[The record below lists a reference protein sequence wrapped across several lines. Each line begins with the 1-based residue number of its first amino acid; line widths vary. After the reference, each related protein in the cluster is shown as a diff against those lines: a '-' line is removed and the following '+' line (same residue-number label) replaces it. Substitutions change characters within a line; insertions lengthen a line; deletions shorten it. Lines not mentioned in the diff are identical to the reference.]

1 MKRQS
6 AGGIPAGVLLVLL
19 VCFGAWSPA
28 WAGDAEVSFDIP
40 AQPLASALLQF
51 SDQAGAQIAS
61 SSVDVSHSYSHGVRG
76 RMAVEAGLKQLLEG
90 TGFSYVALPENTFA
104 VRLGADR
111 AAGSDPPSSKARAFD
126 IPGGALSI
134 SLDQFAAQSG
144 LRVEYDHDL
153 VRGRSAK
160 PYQNTA
166 PSLVV
171 LKDLLAGSGLTFHIV
186 APGTVI
192 VGGPESA
199 AAVPPG
205 STSSSSG
212 EESIQLATITVTGSR
227 IKRPGYDTLES
238 ISVIDSAQIE
248 NRGYTNALQA
258 LQATPG
264 FGSPSSSPLGAAQ
277 GRMNIGQ
284 SFANFFGLGSQ
295 RTLTLVNGQRFV
307 SSNPVGTNSAN
318 ASPGSQVDLN
328 LIPVDLIERIETV
341 AIGGA
346 PVYGSD
352 AIAGTVNII
361 LKDSFE
367 GLAATAQYGISEKG
381 DAQSKMASVL
391 MGGNFAGNRGNAVI
405 SAEYV
410 HQDPLVFSDRSNMVY
425 ALANPSYT
433 GPGHGIP
440 AVLFYPDV
448 NLAFLT
454 EGGLPYNGSLLD
466 IPGLHFPGLYPEG
479 NYIFDASG
487 QPMRFAPDG
496 QLVPM
501 DLGKIVNSASLGGGI
516 SVPLYASGGDGVNTA
531 DHFGLL
537 AGSTRKIFNGI
548 AHFDLSDNVRAF
560 LNTEYAHTSSVLP
573 SDLTSLIAP
582 NLFPSPSLTFS
593 VDNPFLSDQA
603 RGIIEANGLTSFNL
617 ARNLNDIV
625 DRNPATLDLNVS
637 RAVVGLKGD
646 FEAWGNDWSWDISYN
661 NGTSR
666 SVSTDTYVDPARLL
680 LAADAVRDA
689 SGNIVCASG
698 GDCIPINLFGEN
710 SFSNAAATYVT
721 NRATTTARNTMN
733 DWQANI
739 SGGLPLEIASG
750 EPVKVSFGIERRS
763 ESGRTEP
770 DATAMAG
777 DTLVG
782 VPGFTAIS
790 GSYSIRALYGE
801 ALVPLVSGE
810 QRVPWVKSASIDL
823 AARHVD
829 NSINGGALTW
839 SAGGRFQPRFTGLA
853 DGLVFRGVFMHAI
866 RSPSITEL
874 FLPSSG
880 SLDGIVDPCDAGNYT
895 SGPNPS
901 ARTANCRAALAAA
914 GASPPED
921 FHSTTRSIS
930 VAGFRT
936 GNPDLKN
943 ETADSWSVGL
953 VYQPVEFPRFR
964 MSLDWNHIKLK
975 DGIVSLGINQ
985 ILASCYDSSN
995 YPDND
1000 ACGLFTRLTAADA
1013 DTPRVP
1019 GDIAPGYRQGFV
1031 NSSGAD
1037 LSGAI
1042 LAAEYALPLSN
1053 DGGALNFSGSVFY
1066 RNHYDVIDFEGG
1078 SETHAA
1084 GAVGYPKVQATV
1096 RAGYSWHRFETVW
1109 QARWTSGVVIDN
1121 TATIEDY
1128 PAYFIHPYTLVSA
1141 TFGYKFTPG
1150 VRLRLIVNNVFD
1162 KELPYVALEQ
1172 RAFSL
1177 YDPIGRTY
1185 MLRLS
1190 ADMF

>member
-1 MKRQS
+1 
-6 AGGIPAGVLLVLL
+6 
-19 VCFGAWSPA
+19 
-28 WAGDAEVSFDIP
+28 
-40 AQPLASALLQF
+40 
-51 SDQAGAQIAS
+51 
-61 SSVDVSHSYSHGVRG
+61 
-76 RMAVEAGLKQLLEG
+76 
-90 TGFSYVALPENTFA
+90 
-104 VRLGADR
+104 
-111 AAGSDPPSSKARAFD
+111 
-126 IPGGALSI
+126 
-134 SLDQFAAQSG
+134 
-144 LRVEYDHDL
+144 
-153 VRGRSAK
+153 
-160 PYQNTA
+160 
-166 PSLVV
+166 
-171 LKDLLAGSGLTFHIV
+171 
-186 APGTVI
+186 
-192 VGGPESA
+192 
-199 AAVPPG
+199 
-205 STSSSSG
+205 
-212 EESIQLATITVTGSR
+212 
-227 IKRPGYDTLES
+227 
-238 ISVIDSAQIE
+238 
-248 NRGYTNALQA
+248 
-258 LQATPG
+258 
-264 FGSPSSSPLGAAQ
+264 
-277 GRMNIGQ
+277 
-284 SFANFFGLGSQ
+284 
-295 RTLTLVNGQRFV
+295 
-307 SSNPVGTNSAN
+307 
-318 ASPGSQVDLN
+318 
-328 LIPVDLIERIETV
+328 
-341 AIGGA
+341 
-346 PVYGSD
+346 VYGSD

-361 LKDSFE
+361 LKDNFE
-367 GLAATAQYGISEKG
+367 GVDVTTQYGVSDKG
-381 DAQSKMASVL
+381 DAKSKMASVL
-391 MGGNFAGNRGNAVI
+391 MGGNFASGRGNAVV

-425 ALANPSYT
+425 ALANPDYT
-433 GPGHGIP
+433 GPGQGVP
-440 AVLFYPDV
+440 AVLFYPNV
-448 NLAFLT
+448 NLSFLT
-454 EGGLPYNGSLLD
+454 EGGMPYDGSLLD
-466 IPGLHFPGLYPEG
+466 IPGLHYPGLYPNG
-479 NYIFDASG
+479 NYIFDPSG

-501 DLGKIVNSASLGGGI
+501 DLGTIVNSANLGGGI

-548 AHFDLSDNVRAF
+548 AHFDLTDNVRAF
-560 LNTEYAHTSSVLP
+560 INTEYAHTSSVLP

-582 NLFPSPSLTFS
+582 NLFPSPSLAFS

-603 RGIIEANGLTSFNL
+603 RNVIEANGLTSFNL

-625 DRNPATLDLNVS
+625 DRNPATLDLSVY
-637 RAVVGLKGD
+637 RTVAGLKGNFD
-646 FEAWGNDWSWDISYN
+646 AFGNEWSWDVSYN
-661 NGTSR
+661 SGTSR
-666 SVSTDTYVDPARLL
+666 SVSTDTYIDPDRLL

-698 GDCIPINLFGEN
+698 GDCVPIDLFGEN
-710 SFSNAAATYVT
+710 AFSDAAAAYVS
-721 NRATTTARNTMN
+721 NRSATTARNTMT

-739 SGGLPLEIASG
+739 SGGLPFEIASG
-750 EPVKVSFGIERRS
+750 DPVKVSFGFERRS
-763 ESGRTEP
+763 ESGSTVP
-770 DATAMAG
+770 DATARAG

-782 VPGFTAIS
+782 VPGFTAAS
-790 GSYSIRALYGE
+790 GSYSIKAFYGE
-801 ALVPLVSGE
+801 TLIPLVSDA
-810 QRVPWVKSASIDL
+810 QKLPWVKAASIDL

-839 SAGGRFQPRFTGLA
+839 SAGGRFQPRFGGFA

-874 FLPSSG
+874 FLPTSG
-880 SLDGIVDPCDAGNYT
+880 SLGGIVDPCDAGNYT
-895 SGPNPS
+895 SGPNPA

-930 VAGFRT
+930 VAGVQT

-943 ETADSWSVGL
+943 ETADSWSLGM

-975 DGIVSLGINQ
+975 DGIVSLGIND

-1000 ACGLFTRLTAADA
+1000 ACALFSRLSAADA
-1013 DTPRVP
+1013 KTPRVP

-1042 LAAEYALPLSN
+1042 LTAEYVQPLPH
-1053 DGGALNFSGSVFY
+1053 DAGVLNFSGSVFY
-1066 RNHYDVIDFEGG
+1066 RNHYDVVDFEGG

-1084 GAVGYPKVQATV
+1084 GTVAYPKVQATV
-1096 RAGYSWHRFETVW
+1096 RAGYSWRRFETMW
-1109 QARWTSGVVIDN
+1109 QARWTSGTVIDN

-1150 VRLRLIVNNVFD
+1150 VSLKLIVNNIFD
-1162 KELPYVALEQ
+1162 KKLPYVALEQ

-1185 MLRLS
+1185 MLRFS

>member
-1 MKRQS
+1 MTRRPARGFL
-6 AGGIPAGVLLVLL
+6 AGAFLVLL
-19 VCFGAWSPA
+19 VCCGAGSPA
-28 WAGDAEVSFDIP
+28 LAGEPEVSFDIP

-61 SSVDVSHSYSHGVRG
+61 NSVDVSNSYSHGVQG
-76 RMAVEAGLKQLLEG
+76 QMPVEAALKRLLEG
-90 TGFSYVALPENTFA
+90 TGFSFVALPENTFA
-104 VRLGADR
+104 VRRGSGR
-111 AAGSDPPSSKARAFD
+111 AAGSDPPPSATHAFD
-126 IPGGALSI
+126 IPGGPLSD
-134 SLDQFAAQSG
+134 SLDRFAAQSG
-144 LRVEYDHDL
+144 LRVEYDHEL
-153 VRGRSAK
+153 VRGHSAR

-171 LKDLLAGSGLTFHIV
+171 LEDLLAGSGLTYRV
-186 APGTVI
+186 SAPGTVI
-192 VGGPESA
+192 IARPETTAAAPTSA
-199 AAVPPG
+199 ALPAPG
-205 STSSSSG
+205 AQGT
-212 EESIQLATITVTGSR
+212 QLATITVTGSR
-227 IKRPGYDTLES
+227 IKRPGYDTLEAT
-238 ISVIDSAQIE
+238 SVIDSAQIE

-264 FGSPSSSPLGAAQ
+264 FGAPSSSPISAAQ

-328 LIPVDLIERIETV
+328 LIPIDLIDRIETV

-361 LKDSFE
+361 LKDNFE
-367 GLAATAQYGISEKG
+367 GVAATAQYGISEKG
-381 DAQSKMASVL
+381 DAQNKMASVL
-391 MGGNFAGNRGNAVI
+391 MGGNFASNRGNAVI

-410 HQDPLVFSDRSNMVY
+410 HQDPLVFSDRYGLSY
-425 ALANPSYT
+425 ALPNPAYT
-433 GPGHGIP
+433 GPGEGIP

-448 NLAFLT
+448 HFDFMT
-454 EGGLPYNGSLLD
+454 EGGMPYDGSLLD
-466 IPGLHFPGLYPEG
+466 IPGLHYPGLYPNG
-479 NYIFDASG
+479 NYIFDSSG

-496 QLVPM
+496 ELVPL
-501 DLGKIVNSASLGGGI
+501 DFGTVVNSASLGGGI
-516 SVPLYASGGDGVNTA
+516 SVPLYSTGGDGVNAA

-548 AHFDLSDNVRAF
+548 AHFDLTDNVRAF
-560 LNTEYAHTSSVLP
+560 INTEYAHTSSVLP
-573 SDLTSLIAP
+573 SDVTSLIAP
-582 NLFPSPSLTFS
+582 GLFPSPSLTFS

-603 RGIIEANGLTSFNL
+603 RDIIEANGLTSFNL
-617 ARNLNDIV
+617 ARNLNDLV

-637 RAVVGLKGD
+637 RVVLGLKGNFD
-646 FEAWGNDWSWDISYN
+646 AFGNQWSWDVSYN

-666 SVSTDTYVDPARLL
+666 SVSTDTYINPDRLV

-689 SGNIVCASG
+689 SGEIVCASG
-698 GDCIPINLFGEN
+698 GDCVPIDLFGEN
-710 SFSNAAATYVT
+710 AFSSAAAAYVSD
-721 NRATTTARNTMN
+721 RVATTARNSMN

-739 SGGLPLEIASG
+739 SGGLPFEIARE
-750 EPVKVSFGIERRS
+750 EPVKISFGFEHRA
-763 ESGRTEP
+763 ESGSTQP
-770 DATAMAG
+770 DAGAKLG

-790 GSYSIRALYGE
+790 GSYSINAFYGE
-801 ALVPLVSGE
+801 TLIPLVSDA
-810 QRVPWVKSASIDL
+810 QRVSWVKAASVDL

-839 SAGGRFQPRFTGLA
+839 SAGGRFQPRFPGLG

-880 SLDGIVDPCDAGNYT
+880 SLGGIVDPCDAGNYT
-895 SGPNPS
+895 SGPNPA
-901 ARTANCRAALAAA
+901 ARTANCEAALAAA
-914 GASPPED
+914 GAPQPGE

-930 VAGFRT
+930 VAGLRT
-936 GNPDLKN
+936 GNPNLKN
-943 ETADSWSVGL
+943 ETADSWSVGM

-975 DGIVSLGINQ
+975 DGIVSLGIDD

-1000 ACGLFTRLTAADA
+1000 ACALFSRLTAAEA
-1013 DTPRVP
+1013 STPRVP
-1019 GDIAPGYRQGFV
+1019 GDVAPGYKQGFV

-1042 LAAEYALPLSN
+1042 LAAEYVQPLPH
-1053 DGGALNFSGSVFY
+1053 DAGALNFSGSVFY
-1066 RNHYDVIDFEGG
+1066 RNHYNVVDFEGG

-1084 GAVGYPKVQATV
+1084 GTIAYPKVQATLS
-1096 RAGYSWHRFETVW
+1096 AGYSWRRFETVW

-1128 PAYFIHPYTLVSA
+1128 PAYFISPYTLVSA

-1150 VRLRLIVNNVFD
+1150 VSLRLIVNNVFD
-1162 KELPYVALEQ
+1162 KKLPDVALEQ

-1177 YDPIGRTY
+1177 YDPIG
-1185 MLRLS
+1185 
-1190 ADMF
+1190 